1 MYSIPQLNE
10 KTVKQLR
17 QIARELSCATGNE
30 RERANKAQLIDWIIE
45 AQQNEV
51 AKDLLTVI
59 EKGELDTSGLI
70 EGENKQDEQENK
82 DDEECEQD
90 ASEPDL
96 KQKVAEMK
104 ARKKELDKQFES
116 AQEQEP
122 EEPEAPEAPA
132 STDPLAQAIAQ
143 AIQPY
148 MEQKLDEDQVQELI
162 EKNSSANGKIIIENK
177 ERVSVKIDRQHFKF
191 ELLLKVASTGVNPM
205 LVGPAGTGKT
215 HASKSLAEAL
225 QLSFD
230 AFSVSPMTSKADLFG
245 YKDANGNY
253 HSTALVRQF
262 TFGGVCLGD
271 ELDAGN
277 AGALTGI
284 NMATANGMMATPEGM
299 KERHDDFIFIACAN
313 TYGQG
318 ANRQYV
324 GRNQLDSATLD
335 RFAFIDWGYDES
347 IEAME
352 AGLKKSAPKF
362 DIMQG
367 GEVTPEAWFE
377 RATKVRHAVDKLQVR
392 HVVGR
397 AVRNGIKL
405 CQAGIGLDHL
415 DSMLLWRGLS
425 EDQVSMIK
433 AESGV

>member
-1 MYSIPQLNE
+1 MYSIQELNE
-10 KTVKQLR
+10 RTVKQLR
-17 QIARELSCATGNE
+17 QIARELSCATGND
-30 RERANKAQLIDWIIE
+30 RERANKVQLIDWIIE

-51 AKDLLTVI
+51 AKTLPTVI

-70 EGENKQDEQENK
+70 EGENNQDG
-82 DDEECEQD
+82 EEETEQD
-90 ASEPDL
+90 ASEPIDL
-96 KQKVAEMK
+96 AEKNRRNAEDINDLIQKEI
-104 ARKKELDKQFES
+104 KESKEE
-116 AQEQEP
+116 QEQE
-122 EEPEAPEAPA
+122 PEAPA

-162 EKNSSANGKIIIENK
+162 EKNSSASGKIIIENK
-177 ERVSVKIDRQHFKF
+177 ERASVKIDRQHFKF
-191 ELLLKVASTGVNPM
+191 ELLLKVASAGVNPM

-215 HASKSLAEAL
+215 HASKSVSEAL
-225 QLSFD
+225 QVSFD

-299 KERHDDFIFIACAN
+299 KERHEDFIFIACAN

-367 GEVTPEAWFE
+367 GEVTPETWFE

-433 AESGV
+433 AEAGV

>member
-1 MYSIPQLNE
+1 MHTIQQLNE

-17 QIARELSCATGNE
+17 QIARELFCATGDQ
-30 RERANKAQLIDWIIE
+30 RERANKAQLVEWIVE
-45 AQQNEV
+45 ASKTQ
-51 AKDLLTVI
+51 
-59 EKGELDTSGLI
+59 ELDTSGLI
-70 EGENKQDEQENK
+70 EGESKQEASEQE
-82 DDEECEQD
+82 
-90 ASEPDL
+90 ASEQEPDSVPV
-96 KQKVAEMK
+96 KVEGKRASEI
-104 ARKKELDKQFES
+104 DWES
-116 AQEQEP
+116 KFDNEQEQESQ
-122 EEPEAPEAPA
+122 EPA

-148 MEQKLDEDQVQELI
+148 MESKVDKEQVEQLIQE
-162 EKNSSANGKIIIENK
+162 SSASAGKIIIENK
-177 ERVSVKIDRQHFKF
+177 ERASVEIDRQHYKF
-191 ELLLKVASTGVNPM
+191 ELLLKVASAGVNPM

-299 KERHDDFIFIACAN
+299 KERHEDFIFIACAN

-352 AGLKKSAPKF
+352 AGLKKSAPAF
-362 DIMQG
+362 DILAG
-367 GEVTPEAWFE
+367 GEVSPEQWFE
-377 RATKVRHAVDKLQVR
+377 RATKVRHAVDKLQIR

-415 DSMLLWRGLS
+415 DSMLLWRGLA
-425 EDQVSMIK
+425 EDQVNMIK
-433 AESGV
+433 AEAGV

>member
-1 MYSIPQLNE
+1 
-10 KTVKQLR
+10 
-17 QIARELSCATGNE
+17 
-30 RERANKAQLIDWIIE
+30 
-45 AQQNEV
+45 
-51 AKDLLTVI
+51 
-59 EKGELDTSGLI
+59 
-70 EGENKQDEQENK
+70 
-82 DDEECEQD
+82 
-90 ASEPDL
+90 
-96 KQKVAEMK
+96 
-104 ARKKELDKQFES
+104 
-116 AQEQEP
+116 
-122 EEPEAPEAPA
+122 
-132 STDPLAQAIAQ
+132 
-143 AIQPY
+143 
-148 MEQKLDEDQVQELI
+148 
-162 EKNSSANGKIIIENK
+162 
-177 ERVSVKIDRQHFKF
+177 
-191 ELLLKVASTGVNPM
+191 M

-215 HASKSLAEAL
+215 HASKSVSEAL
-225 QLSFD
+225 QVSFD

-299 KERHDDFIFIACAN
+299 KERHEDFIFIACAN

-352 AGLKKSAPKF
+352 AGLKKSAPAF
-362 DIMQG
+362 DILAG
-367 GEVTPEAWFE
+367 GEVTPEQWFE
-377 RATKVRHAVDKLQVR
+377 RATKVRHAVDKLQIR

-415 DSMLLWRGLS
+415 DSMLLWRGLA
-425 EDQVSMIK
+425 EDQVNMIK
-433 AESGV
+433 AEAGV

>member
-1 MYSIPQLNE
+1 MQFKQTELES

-17 QIARELSCATGNE
+17 QIARYLNCATGDQ
-30 RERANKAQLIDWIIE
+30 RERANKAQLIQWIVE
-45 AQQNEV
+45 AGNNQ
-51 AKDLLTVI
+51 
-59 EKGELDTSGLI
+59 ELDTSGLI
-70 EGENKQDEQENK
+70 EGESKQEEQ
-82 DDEECEQD
+82 EQD
-90 ASEPDL
+90 ASEQDQEMFEKFENVPEHE
-96 KQKVAEMK
+96 KQEVSEQ
-104 ARKKELDKQFES
+104 ELEAES
-116 AQEQEP
+116 AQEQEQ
-122 EEPEAPEAPA
+122 EQEQEPA

-143 AIQPY
+143 AIKPY
-148 MEQKLDEDQVQELI
+148 MEQKLDEDQVRELI
-162 EKNSSANGKIIIENK
+162 ENNTSASGKIIIENK
-177 ERVSVKIDRQHFKF
+177 ERASVEIDRQHYKF
-191 ELLLKVASTGVNPM
+191 ELLLRVGSAGVNPM

-299 KERHDDFIFIACAN
+299 KERHEDFIFIACAN

-352 AGLKKSAPKF
+352 AGLKKSAPAF
-362 DIMQG
+362 DILAG
-367 GEVTPEAWFE
+367 GEVSPEQWFE
-377 RATKVRHAVDKLQVR
+377 RATKVRHAVDKLQIR

-415 DSMLLWRGLS
+415 DSMLLWRGLA
-425 EDQVSMIK
+425 EDQVNMIK
-433 AESGV
+433 AEAGV

>member
-1 MYSIPQLNE
+1 MYTIPQLNE

-17 QIARELSCATGNE
+17 QLAREMNCSTGDQ
-30 RERANKAQLIDWIIE
+30 RERANKAQLVGWIIE
-45 AQQNEV
+45 AQQNEFE
-51 AKDLLTVI
+51 KDLPVVI
-59 EKGELDTSGLI
+59 AKGELDTSGLI
-70 EGENKQDEQENK
+70 EGESKQEDQ
-82 DDEECEQD
+82 EQD
-90 ASEPDL
+90 ASE
-96 KQKVAEMK
+96 QEA
-104 ARKKELDKQFES
+104 S
-116 AQEQEP
+116 EQEP
-122 EEPEAPEAPA
+122 EESQKPA

-148 MEQKLDEDQVQELI
+148 MESKVDKEQVEQLIQE
-162 EKNSSANGKIIIENK
+162 SSASAGKIIIENK
-177 ERVSVKIDRQHFKF
+177 ERVSVEIDRQHFKF
-191 ELLLKVASTGVNPM
+191 ELLLRVGSAGVNPM

-352 AGLKKSAPKF
+352 AGLKKSAPAF
-362 DIMQG
+362 DILAG
-367 GEVTPEAWFE
+367 GEVSPEQWFE
-377 RATKVRHAVDKLQVR
+377 RATKVRHAVDKLQIR

-405 CQAGIGLDHL
+405 CQAGIGLDNL
-415 DSMLLWRGLS
+415 DSMLLWRGLA
-425 EDQVSMIK
+425 EDQVNMIK
-433 AESGV
+433 AEAGV

>member
-1 MYSIPQLNE
+1 MHTIPQLNE

-17 QIARELSCATGNE
+17 QIARALSCATGNE
-30 RERANKAQLIDWIIE
+30 RERANKAQLVEWIIE

-51 AKDLLTVI
+51 AKTLPTVI

-70 EGENKQDEQENK
+70 EGESKQDEQENK
-82 DDEECEQD
+82 DDEEREQD
-90 ASEPDL
+90 ASE
-96 KQKVAEMK
+96 QEASEQS
-104 ARKKELDKQFES
+104 KKEWKEKAYNILQEKAEAES
-116 AQEQEP
+116 AQEQEQ
-122 EEPEAPEAPA
+122 APA
-132 STDPLAQAIAQ
+132 SNDPLAQAIAQ

-162 EKNSSANGKIIIENK
+162 EKNSSASGKIIIENK
-177 ERVSVKIDRQHFKF
+177 ERASVEIDRQHFKF
-191 ELLLKVASTGVNPM
+191 ELLLKVASAGVNPM

-215 HASKSLAEAL
+215 HASKSVSEAL
-225 QLSFD
+225 QVSFD
-230 AFSVSPMTSKADLFG
+230 AFSVSPMTSKSDLFG

-284 NMATANGMMATPEGM
+284 NMCTANGMMATPEGM
-299 KERHDDFIFIACAN
+299 KERHEDFIFIACAN

-362 DIMQG
+362 DILAG

-415 DSMLLWRGLS
+415 DSMLLWRGLA
-425 EDQVSMIK
+425 EDQVNMIK
-433 AESGV
+433 AEAGV